1 MLVSDFMLVL
11 EQDTLVIRERVTVG
25 ENRGR
30 VVRNDHLRLSTSEFS
45 YTVGTIAGSGD
56 IKSLNLTLGS
66 DHSPGDTTL
75 ADDDYLLRNGLP
87 ALTVDASTYAAVNI
101 VLDSLDTDT
110 LARWQIGGRYPISL
124 DLTGDILDAGDNL
137 TAIIDIDYA
146 RWLDDVDLLADS
158 TSVVEAISGNIDAAI
173 TIRR

>member
-1 MLVSDFMLVL
+1 
-11 EQDTLVIRERVTVG
+11 
-25 ENRGR
+25 
-30 VVRNDHLRLSTSEFS
+30 LSTSEFS

-158 TSVVEAISGNIDAAI
+158 TSVVEAISANIDAAI